1 MDLQPLYDVK
11 ERLEHAAIAGTG
23 LLGEDFRLKRSA
35 EALKPLAAAS
45 PVFAKISAGLDAL
58 LDAPAEERG
67 RRLLSLLALVD
78 AVAYTQGTTGLAG
91 EMAPLRAGGGTYC
104 QISYGQIQPL
114 LTALTTT
121 GGGRMEI
128 VQSAWEAHPEFFRDY
143 RVLPAVIAGLGDG
156 YGEMADQNAK
166 ILREIGPAALPL
178 LKRDFDGGGKKDM
191 ARRAEMI
198 AAIEGA
204 EATPWLL
211 SVLPECKKDVRAA
224 VIEGLGANPNNTNL
238 LLDLTKSERGKCRE
252 AALDALSLQDGEAVK
267 AFWTEELPKKGESVS
282 FLAKSE
288 TSWASDL
295 VAQGFRACLEGLLA
309 GSGVVTDAQHEELR
323 RWSDAAAGKDSTAML
338 DLWRWVD
345 AQSRQIEKL
354 KVDPKKRYMTV
365 GQVLHY
371 CMTVGLCR
379 RGTPALCA
387 LCIELWE
394 KNGRDGRH
402 LIHALFAAV
411 LTRPAAEVYDTFSP
425 YLRTKKPL
433 IGVEEA
439 RIAHQAVLRALWL
452 LRWNEEAGGYCAYYD
467 DRPRVLDVTID
478 RRWLTRLTQAV
489 WRAPEDG
496 REQQYYM
503 AYSNVEPVGEFDKI
517 LLDLINPGD
526 QSACALVVPYLRQRM
541 VETGKWSGFSFAL
554 LKFHGS
560 PVGVLGKSMRAS
572 RKGGYLYHLWH
583 LLQEAAKVL
592 PKEDIIALLREAD
605 EAGGLR
611 PEDTPL
617 SKAAF
622 PYTIAV
628 LEEGRPFPD
637 WSEWWALRP

>member
-267 AFWTEELPKKGESVS
+267 AFWTEELPKRGESVS

-288 TSWASDL
+288 TQWASDL
-295 VAQGFRACLEGLLA
+295 VARGFRACLEDLLA
-309 GSGVVTDAQHEELR
+309 GSGMVTEAQHAELR
-323 RWSDAAAGKDSTAML
+323 RWGEAAVGKDSPAML

-345 AQSRQIEKL
+345 DRARDIAKL
-354 KVDPKKRYMTV
+354 KNQAGLRCLPVDQALSGYLMM
-365 GQVLHY
+365 GI
-371 CMTVGLCR
+371 CR
-379 RGTPALCA
+379 RDTPALCA
-387 LCIELWE
+387 LCTELWE
-394 KNGRDGRH
+394 KNGKTARC
-402 LIHALFAAV
+402 LSHALLAAI
-411 LTRPAAEVYDTFSP
+411 LTRPAAEVYNRFSP

-433 IGVEEA
+433 LAVEEA
-439 RIAHQAVLRALWL
+439 RAAHQEVLQALRRLYWH
-452 LRWNEEAGGYCAYYD
+452 EETGCYKLYHFTS
-467 DRPRVLDVTID
+467 RPVDITID
-478 RRWLTRLTQAV
+478 RRWIARLIDAE
-489 WRAPEDG
+489 WKAPADR

-503 AYSNVEPVGEFDKI
+503 PFNGVEPIGEFDKI

-526 QSACALVVPYLRQRM
+526 SEACALVVPYLRQRM

-572 RKGGYLYHLWH
+572 KKGGYLYHLWH

-605 EAGGLR
+605 KAGGLR

-622 PYTIAV
+622 PYTIAA